1 MAKSPS
7 TRGTAVRLLARIL
20 PTDGAGESLRAVLDA
35 ASLRSLPMAERG
47 LLFDLCFGVCRQR
60 RLLSAWID
68 VHMQRPLKA
77 SASQVRFVLLCGLHE
92 LWFSNRPSH
101 AVVNAWPDVCRELRQ
116 DWAAGLVNALLRK
129 AASAPL
135 DDAWIASLD
144 PAVRYSLP
152 GWLWQQWASDWPDQA
167 RDMAEASL
175 AAPPMTLRNNPLRQS
190 RADLISRLQTAGVP
204 AFPGEMSGH
213 SLYLQSPVSVDTLPG
228 FNDGCCSV
236 QDEAAQIPASLLT
249 PPPAGR
255 ILDACAAPGGKTGQ
269 LAEAWPEA
277 SLTAL
282 EKDALRLRRVQANLD
297 RLGLKAS
304 LLHGAAEQPE
314 AWWDGKLYD
323 AILLDAPCSA
333 TGILRR
339 QPDGKWH
346 KRPADI
352 QALADLQK
360 AMLDALWPLLK
371 AGGQLVYATC
381 SVIKQ
386 ENQHQ
391 IAAFLNRHA
400 DAVDSTPVFSENQ
413 STGPGCQLLA
423 TATRWDGFYFARLEK
438 RAPDAA

>member
-1 MAKSPS
+1 MARSPG
-7 TRGTAVRLLARIL
+7 TRATAIRLLVRIL
-20 PTDGAGESLRAVLDA
+20 PADGAGESLRAALDS
-35 ASLRSLPMAERG
+35 ASPRSLPTAERG

-60 RLLSAWID
+60 RLLDAWLD
-68 VHMQRPLKA
+68 AHMQKPLKA
-77 SASQVRFVLLCGLHE
+77 SANLVRFVLLCGLYE
-92 LWFSNRPSH
+92 LWFSKRPSH

-135 DDAWIASLD
+135 DDAWIASLA

-152 GWLWQQWASDWPDQA
+152 DWLWQQWTADWPEQA
-167 RDMAEASL
+167 LDMAEASL

-190 RADLISRLQTAGVP
+190 RTDLIERLQTVGLA
-204 AFPGEMSGH
+204 ALPGSISRH
-213 SLYLQSPVSVDTLPG
+213 SLYLQAATLVEMIPG
-228 FNDGCCSV
+228 FSEGSCSV

-249 PPPAGR
+249 PPAHGR

-269 LAEAWPEA
+269 LAEAWPDA
-277 SLTAL
+277 GLTAL
-282 EKDALRLRRVQANLD
+282 EIDALRLRRVKANLD
-297 RLGLKAS
+297 RLGLKAD
-304 LLHGAAEQPE
+304 LLHGAAEQP
-314 AWWDGKLYD
+314 ATWWDGKPYD

-352 QALADLQK
+352 QVLADLQK

-371 AGGQLVYATC
+371 ADGQLVYATC

-391 IAAFLNRHA
+391 IEAFLGRHA
-400 DAVDSTPVFSENQ
+400 NAIDSTPVFAENQ
-413 STGPGCQLLA
+413 CAGPGCQLLT

-438 RAPDAA
+438 RAPDAV